1 MKANIR
7 ITQVYLFSFISI
19 ANRPGVYLSLSLN
32 HHEHHYLHNHHHGQ
46 CVSAETSKHIAFIWV
61 LSITVCLTLISA
73 LVQLTKLGK
82 IICARAMVHQS
93 GQLHLSVCLFVISLH
108 MFCCILSLFV
118 SCICFY
124 VWDKWW
130 HKETVNLRIVKNMSQ
145 RYAWPVLSGKLFSFW
160 TTIELAQKRMS
171 KKTLLTKLMALFK
184 FQKIKLIVSELKR
197 ESHSL
202 QALMIRWCEWKSQL
216 FAIFFDLTYNF
227 CNSKEY
233 KTLHRQAIQK
243 RGLYLKSKHWIT
255 PGAHQVTVFSTIKS
269 LKITSLNAIG
279 KSAIEWISSTK
290 GDRICY
296 QIAQVYCAMHLLVGT
311 N

>member
-124 VWDKWW
+124 VRDK
-130 HKETVNLRIVKNMSQ
+130 
-145 RYAWPVLSGKLFSFW
+145 
-160 TTIELAQKRMS
+160 
-171 KKTLLTKLMALFK
+171 
-184 FQKIKLIVSELKR
+184 
-197 ESHSL
+197 
-202 QALMIRWCEWKSQL
+202 
-216 FAIFFDLTYNF
+216 
-227 CNSKEY
+227 
-233 KTLHRQAIQK
+233 
-243 RGLYLKSKHWIT
+243 
-255 PGAHQVTVFSTIKS
+255 
-269 LKITSLNAIG
+269 
-279 KSAIEWISSTK
+279 
-290 GDRICY
+290 
-296 QIAQVYCAMHLLVGT
+296 
-311 N
+311 